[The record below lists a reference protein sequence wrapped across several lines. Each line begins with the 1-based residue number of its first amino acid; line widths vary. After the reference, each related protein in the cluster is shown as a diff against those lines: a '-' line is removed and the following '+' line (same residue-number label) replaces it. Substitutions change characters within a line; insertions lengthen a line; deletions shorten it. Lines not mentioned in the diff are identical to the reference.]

1 MTDSEGRGGGGR
13 WDGDGGSG
21 VYKGQGLQGRW
32 GVGGGGAAMGR
43 EGARGVVSGTKLWV
57 LKRGKLGGRA
67 GGFAVLSLQKT
78 IVDEAPRVSII

>member
-32 GVGGGGAAMGR
+32 GVGGGQQWGERGP
-43 EGARGVVSGTKLWV
+43 GGVVSGTKLWV